1 MLAEYQEI
9 AKQCSSSN
17 ATYEQYL
24 QEMAAA
30 EIKKRDSNATSRRIN
45 AAKIP
50 TMKELSDFDFA
61 SIPSMN
67 KAKVV
72 ELSQCGYIASHTNV
86 VIMGPPGVGKT
97 HVAIA
102 LTLAACR
109 HGCGARFFTAA
120 DIVNTYREA
129 RESKT
134 ILRLEASLRRMD
146 LIVTTNLPFGQ
157 WPSTFA
163 GEERMTGA
171 LLDRFTH
178 RLEVLTIND
187 TEESYP
193 VKQARKNNK
202 KKS

>member
-30 EIKKRDSNATSRRIN
+30 EIQKRDSNATSRRIN

-61 SIPSMN
+61 SIPSLN

-72 ELSQCGYIASHTNV
+72 ELSQCSYIASHTNV

-187 TEESYP
+187 TEESYR

>member
-30 EIKKRDSNATSRRIN
+30 EIQKRDSNATSRRIN

-134 ILRLEASLRRMD
+134 ILRLEASLRRMG

-187 TEESYP
+187 TEESYR

>member
-1 MLAEYQEI
+1 MLHFFP
-9 AKQCSSSN
+9 N
-17 ATYEQYL
+17 GPYEQYL

-30 EIKKRDSNATSRRIN
+30 EIQKRDSNATSRRIN

-187 TEESYP
+187 TEESYR

>member
-30 EIKKRDSNATSRRIN
+30 EIQKRDSNATSRRIN

-50 TMKELSDFDFA
+50 TMKELCDFYFA

-187 TEESYP
+187 TEESYR

>member
-30 EIKKRDSNATSRRIN
+30 EIQKRDSNATSRRIN

-187 TEESYP
+187 TEESYR

>member
-1 MLAEYQEI
+1 MLAEYQGI

-30 EIKKRDSNATSRRIN
+30 EIQKRDSNATLRRIN

-50 TMKELSDFDFA
+50 TLKELSDFDFA
-61 SIPSMN
+61 SIPSLN

-109 HGCGARFFTAA
+109 HVEMAH
-120 DIVNTYREA
+120 D
-129 RESKT
+129 
-134 ILRLEASLRRMD
+134 SLRRQT
-146 LIVTTNLPFGQ
+146 LSTHIVRRESRKRSFD
-157 WPSTFA
+157 WK
-163 GEERMTGA
+163 
-171 LLDRFTH
+171 
-178 RLEVLTIND
+178 RLYVGCN
-187 TEESYP
+187 
-193 VKQARKNNK
+193 
-202 KKS
+202 